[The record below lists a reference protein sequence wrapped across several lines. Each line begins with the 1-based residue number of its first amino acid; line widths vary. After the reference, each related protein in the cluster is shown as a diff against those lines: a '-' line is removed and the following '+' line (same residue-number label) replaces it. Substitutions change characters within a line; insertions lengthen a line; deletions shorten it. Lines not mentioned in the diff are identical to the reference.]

1 MPNSPQVPDFLPE
14 MPPLPPCSQIR
25 RMFSAVGHEVLS
37 LHRVSVGGLAMDGLA
52 DGEWRYLT
60 QADIDAVF
68 SGPTTEDILQEGASG
83 SGQQQEGAGGSSGQQ
98 KQQVAAA
105 EAMTAPRIPQ
115 QIPDPSPR
123 EVPDP
128 TRASSSSQGSGVT
141 GTAVGTVRRA
151 AGLRPSSAAEGDEV
165 FVREDEEEEEDGSG
179 GLLANPASPA
189 KKMRDDERRRRR
201 KMALQ
206 KMVKSM

>member
-1 MPNSPQVPDFLPE
+1 
-14 MPPLPPCSQIR
+14 
-25 RMFSAVGHEVLS
+25 MFSAVGHEVLS

-68 SGPTTEDILQEGASG
+68 SGPTAEDVL
-83 SGQQQEGAGGSSGQQ
+83 QEGAGGSAGQQPEGASSASAGQQ
-98 KQQVAAA
+98 KQVVTAA
-105 EAMTAPRIPQ
+105 EAVTAPRIPQ

-123 EVPDP
+123 EGLDP

-141 GTAVGTVRRA
+141 GTAVGTLRRA
-151 AGLRPSSAAEGDEV
+151 ADLRPSSAAEGDGV
-165 FVREDEEEEEDGSG
+165 FGREEEEEEDDGAG